1 MFGFGLKKLSDLN
14 TFYTRHEAKKV
25 RNLNMLVDAI
35 AHKLPADKYPLRLHS
50 TRELEYINNNP
61 DSIFNL
67 ARQCDWYITKK
78 GIFKIVDT
86 NEPKVI
92 FLDTFTYKNLVNFTI
107 NILPYLKHKFVL
119 VIAGNDYMTPSG
131 QFETNVKYYDI
142 PEWQSVKMKLIDH
155 PNIIRIFVEN
165 LDMVHP
171 KLEPI
176 PLGMCFAKFDTY
188 YHDILNGVKDID
200 YDKKDIEVLCQHNIH
215 WKENAN
221 PKSWFYGYATERIAF
236 NELAKKA
243 PLNKLVHLVQHDIK
257 DTMWGVKVEDFKANV
272 LRSSFLICIHGG
284 GLDPCPKVWEAILL
298 GCIPIIKKSTVSDA
312 FKCLPVVI
320 VDEMDEKTITLENL
334 DKWYDEFIPY
344 YKDKEKRKEV
354 LYKLSQKYWIDYI
367 RSFSE

>member
-1 MFGFGLKKLSDLN
+1 MIGLKKLSDLN
-14 TFYTRHEAKKV
+14 TFYARHEAKKV
-25 RNLNMLVDAI
+25 RHLNMLVDAI
-35 AHKLPADKYPLRLHS
+35 ANKLPADKYPLRLHS
-50 TRELEYINNNP
+50 TRELEYLNNNP

-78 GIFKIVDT
+78 GLFKIVDT
-86 NEPKVI
+86 DEPKVI
-92 FLDTFTYKNLVNFTI
+92 FLDTFTYKNLVNFT
-107 NILPYLKHKFVL
+107 NHTLPYLKHKFVL

-131 QFETNVKYYDI
+131 QFETNVKYFNI
-142 PEWQSVKMKLIDH
+142 PEWQSIKMKLIDH

-176 PLGMCFAKFDTY
+176 PLGMCFAKFDLY

-215 WKENAN
+215 WKETAN
-221 PKSWFYGYATERIAF
+221 PKSWFYGYANERIAF
-236 NELAKKA
+236 NEIAKKA

-367 RSFSE
+367 RSFSV